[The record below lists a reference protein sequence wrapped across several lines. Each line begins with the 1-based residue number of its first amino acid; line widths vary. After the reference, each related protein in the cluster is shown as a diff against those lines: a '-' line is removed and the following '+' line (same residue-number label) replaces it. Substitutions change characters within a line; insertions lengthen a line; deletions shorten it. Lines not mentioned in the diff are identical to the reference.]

1 LLPPGPETENAFMLQ
16 SKTISIQI
24 RRDYAQVHEFLAT
37 PRNLM
42 KWSPGM
48 GPGFDWI
55 SGTDWMIE
63 RAEGP
68 IVITFSEPNAYGILD
83 HVLTPVGGQSQTVRM
98 RVFPNGAG
106 AEIVYTMF
114 QHEGV
119 GDAQFASDAEWVQ
132 SDFAALQSLLENDED
147 P

>member
-1 LLPPGPETENAFMLQ
+1 MLQ
-16 SKTISIQI
+16 SKTLSIQI
-24 RRDYAQVHEFLAT
+24 RRDYAEVYEFLAT
-37 PRNLM
+37 PRNLL

-48 GPGFDWI
+48 GPGFDLI
-55 SGTDWMIE
+55 SGTEWMIE

-68 IVITFSEPNAYGILD
+68 IVITFAERNAYGILD
-83 HVLTPVGGQSQTVRM
+83 HVLTPVGGQSHIVRM

-106 AEIVYTMF
+106 AEVVYTMF

-119 GDAQFASDAEWVQ
+119 SDEQFASDAEWAL
-132 SDFAALQSLLENDED
+132 SDFGALQSLLETDEN

>member
-1 LLPPGPETENAFMLQ
+1 MLQ

-24 RRDYAQVHEFLAT
+24 HRDYAEVYEFLAS

-42 KWSPGM
+42 KWSAGM
-48 GPGFDWI
+48 GPSFDLI
-55 SGTDWMIE
+55 SGTDWMVE

-68 IVITFSEPNAYGILD
+68 IVITFAEPNAHGILD
-83 HVLTPVGGQSQTVRM
+83 HVLTPLEGQPQTVRM

-114 QHEGV
+114 QSEGV
-119 GDAQFASDAEWVQ
+119 SDEQFASDAEWVL
-132 SDFAALQSLLENDED
+132 SDFGALQSLLEAGDG